1 VDIAPGQFAE
11 LGDQIMRQQR
21 AVFVFFV
28 ALKPYSERI
37 SHNRLRPSHRL
48 ASLLHAPDEA
58 TIEVEF
64 GIRGKSDLPLHLK
77 RESGRLPDRTGWLVT
92 GDSIPLDAASA
103 YTSNGLIPTE
113 RYHS

>member
-1 VDIAPGQFAE
+1 
-11 LGDQIMRQQR
+11 MRQQR

-48 ASLLHAPDEA
+48 ARLLHAPDEA

-64 GIRGKSDLPLHLK
+64 GIIDGHGSQRRRP
-77 RESGRLPDRTGWLVT
+77 P
-92 GDSIPLDAASA
+92 SIL
-103 YTSNGLIPTE
+103 
-113 RYHS
+113 